1 MLQAPSQPLPADP
14 TTDISALQTRL
25 EKLERQ
31 FAAATEEKRLS
42 MLVFS
47 GELDKLLAAFTLA
60 VGAAACGMR
69 VSMFFTFWG
78 AAALKKDGP
87 QAGRKSFV
95 ERIFG
100 WLLPGGMGRRRLS
113 RLDMAGVGR
122 AIIAREMRHK
132 QIPDLPALIAM
143 AAESGVELYLCDMS
157 MSLMGIRPEELI
169 DYPGRQVCGVAHFA
183 DLAANSQ
190 ATLFI

>member
-1 MLQAPSQPLPADP
+1 MQQAQTQPPPADASS
-14 TTDISALQTRL
+14 DIAALRARV
-25 EKLERQ
+25 EKLELQ
-31 FAAATEEKRLS
+31 LGAAADEKRLS

-87 QAGRKSFV
+87 QARSKSLV

-100 WLLPGGMGRRRLS
+100 WLLPGGLARRRLS

-122 AIIAREMRHK
+122 AIIAREMREK

-143 AAESGVELYLCDMS
+143 AAEAGVELYLCDMS
-157 MSLMGIRPEELI
+157 MSLMGIRSEELI
-169 DYPGRQVCGVAHFA
+169 DYPGREVCGVAHFA
-183 DLAANSQ
+183 DLAASSQ